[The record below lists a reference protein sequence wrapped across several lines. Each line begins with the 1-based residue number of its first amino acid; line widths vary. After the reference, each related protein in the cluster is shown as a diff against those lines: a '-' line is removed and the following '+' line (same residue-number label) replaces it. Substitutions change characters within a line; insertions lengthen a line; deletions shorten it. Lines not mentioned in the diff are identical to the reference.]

1 MWVLRTSMTSPYGRK
16 ARIALEVAGLAGL
29 ARVEKADTADAADPL
44 PGQNPLGKVPVVL
57 LEDGTAIYDSRVI
70 LEFIDLEAGG
80 DVIMPSGKARI
91 PALTLQALADGILD
105 ASILQRME
113 IASRPEEKRHQP
125 WVDRQAGK
133 VTRALAALE
142 AAGPPKVQG
151 KPNVGQITLAC
162 ALGYLD
168 FRFDGAWRQNYPG
181 LVAWL
186 EGFRK
191 AVPAFD
197 ATKPD

>member
-1 MWVLRTSMTSPYGRK
+1 MWVLRTSFTSPYGRK
-16 ARIALEVAGLAGL
+16 ARIALEVAGLAGQ
-29 ARVEKADTADAADPL
+29 ARVEKADTNDAADPL

-57 LEDGTAIYDSRVI
+57 LQDGTAIYDSRVI
-70 LEFIDLEAGG
+70 LEFMDLEAGG
-80 DVIMPSGKARI
+80 NVIIPTGKARI
-91 PALTLQALADGILD
+91 PALTLQALADGMLD
-105 ASILQRME
+105 ASLLQRME

-133 VTRALAALE
+133 VARALAVLE
-142 AAGPPKVQG
+142 AAGPPKLDG
-151 KPNVGQITLAC
+151 KPHVGQITLAC

-168 FRFDGAWRQNYPG
+168 FRFEGAWRRDHPG